1 MVVDDVK
8 SLIKKYISIVD
19 FLNQIDGGIPPPTI
33 YVMRCGIRIDLYNK
47 DNHRDPWKTLV
58 DIELQCGTKLDIK
71 DLAVFNVLNIGFW
84 KGPSYSKS
92 TKIGVDEVIGIDE
105 VFQLSTL
112 DIRDSISYEM
122 FLACCIALDE
132 SRRNRDLIEQLDSER
147 TRNYAIKLIA
157 LIDKL
162 EPLFIAKLFTE
173 DTKRFMSCIEF
184 SGSIELPTFIMK
196 SFAQKIHLN
205 EAMFKTILS
214 IFKQE
219 MTKQRTNSMFMH

>member
-1 MVVDDVK
+1 MVNDDLKALVK
-8 SLIKKYISIVD
+8 EYISIVS
-19 FLNQIDGGIPPPTI
+19 FLDQIDSGIPPPTV
-33 YVMRCGIRIDLYNK
+33 YVTRRGITFGLYNRDK
-47 DNHRDPWKTLV
+47 HRDPWKALV
-58 DIELQCGTKLDIK
+58 DIELHCGTKLGVK
-71 DLAVFNVLNIGFW
+71 DLVVFNILNIGFW

-92 TKIGVDEVIGIDE
+92 TKTGVEE

-132 SRRNRDLIEQLDSER
+132 SRRNRDFIEQLDSEL
-147 TRNYAIKLIA
+147 TRNYVIKLIA

-173 DTKRFMSCIEF
+173 DTTRFMSCIEF
-184 SGSIELPTFIMK
+184 SRSIELPSFIMK
-196 SFAQKIHLN
+196 SFAQQIPLN
-205 EAMFKTILS
+205 EVMFKTILS
-214 IFKQE
+214 IFRKE

>member
-1 MVVDDVK
+1 MVVDDIK
-8 SLIKKYISIVD
+8 SLVKKYISIVD
-19 FLNQIDGGIPPPTI
+19 FLGQIDSGIPPPTI
-33 YVMRCGIRIDLYNK
+33 YVMRYGMRIDLYNK

-58 DIELQCGTKLDIK
+58 DIELKCGTKLDIK

-84 KGPSYSKS
+84 KCPSY
-92 TKIGVDEVIGIDE
+92 TKIGVDEV
-105 VFQLSTL
+105 FQLSAL
-112 DIRDSISYEM
+112 DIKDSISYEM

-132 SRRNRDLIEQLDSER
+132 SRRNDDYLDGAM
-147 TRNYAIKLIA
+147 TRSYAIELIA

-162 EPLFIAKLFTE
+162 KPLFIAKLFTE

-184 SGSIELPTFIMK
+184 SRSIELPTFIMK

-219 MTKQRTNSMFMH
+219 MAKQRTNSMFMH

>member
-1 MVVDDVK
+1 MVNDDLKALV
-8 SLIKKYISIVD
+8 KKYISIVS
-19 FLNQIDGGIPPPTI
+19 FLDQIDGGIPPPTI

-47 DNHRDPWKTLV
+47 NNHRDPWKTLV
-58 DIELQCGTKLDIK
+58 DIELQCGTKLGVK
-71 DLAVFNVLNIGFW
+71 DLVVFNVLNIGFW
-84 KGPSYSKS
+84 KCPSY
-92 TKIGVDEVIGIDE
+92 TKIGVDE

-112 DIRDSISYEM
+112 DIKDSISYEM

-132 SRRNRDLIEQLDSER
+132 SRRNDDYLDGAM
-147 TRNYAIKLIA
+147 TRSYAIELIA

-162 EPLFIAKLFTE
+162 KPLFIAKLFTE
-173 DTKRFMSCIEF
+173 DTKRFMSCIEY
-184 SGSIELPTFIMK
+184 SRSIELSTFIAK

-214 IFKQE
+214 IFRKE

>member
-1 MVVDDVK
+1 MVVDDLK
-8 SLIKKYISIVD
+8 ALIKKYISIVD
-19 FLNQIDGGIPPPTI
+19 FLNQIDGGIPPPTFC
-33 YVMRCGIRIDLYNK
+33 VTRCGITFGLYNK

-84 KGPSYSKS
+84 KCLSY
-92 TKIGVDEVIGIDE
+92 TKIGVDE

-132 SRRNRDLIEQLDSER
+132 SRGNDDYLDGAMTRSYVIE
-147 TRNYAIKLIA
+147 LIA

-162 EPLFIAKLFTE
+162 KPLFIAKLFTE
-173 DTKRFMSCIEF
+173 DTKRFMSCIEY
-184 SGSIELPTFIMK
+184 SRSIELPTFIVK
-196 SFAQKIHLN
+196 SFIQKIPLN
-205 EAMFKTILS
+205 KAMFRTILS

-219 MTKQRTNSMFMH
+219 MAKQRTNSMFMH